1 MGKKEEPDSYSFII
15 QTMRFT
21 FICFVRFMFEF
32 IFTILGGEK
41 SKSKFIFSYK
51 DLREEAASV
60 PDELGLVFTCSSYI
74 LL

>member
-1 MGKKEEPDSYSFII
+1 
-15 QTMRFT
+15 MRLK

-32 IFTILGGEK
+32 IFSILGGEK

-60 PDELGLVFTCSSYI
+60 PDELGLV
-74 LL
+74 